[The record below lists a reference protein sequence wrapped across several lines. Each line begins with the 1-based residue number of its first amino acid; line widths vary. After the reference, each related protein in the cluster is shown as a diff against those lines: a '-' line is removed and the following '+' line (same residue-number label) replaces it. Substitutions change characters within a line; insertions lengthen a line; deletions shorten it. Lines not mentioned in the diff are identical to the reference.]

1 MATQTAPQTSN
12 PYTGVISSQPLPDTA
27 QTGQENADTQT
38 GVLQPT
44 SKPGVQQDINTVLEP
59 YINELMNL
67 GPEYQEEMNY
77 LAPYLTGTGAGAP
90 ETFQGLENQSK
101 SQESS
106 TGNTAVNA
114 ADTEQGEAIAN
125 QQAPGFGQEAQAAQ
139 EYEQTVP
146 YSQLLQTVL
155 GAGKNEIL
163 YGTTPNISNISTK
176 GWPES
181 LQNAY
186 QFLTQ
191 AATGTNASTGLQSP
205 TAAAQA
211 AKETTGNSGSS
222 SANLQ
227 GGGNG

>member
-1 MATQTAPQTSN
+1 MATQPVPQTSD
-12 PYTGVISSQPLPDTA
+12 PYTGQITSQPLPDTSV
-27 QTGQENADTQT
+27 TGQQNADTQT
-38 GVLQPT
+38 GVLKPTAQP
-44 SKPGVQQDINTVLEP
+44 GAQQDVNTILEP

-90 ETFQGLENQSK
+90 QTFQGIENQSK
-101 SQESS
+101 AQESP

-114 ADTEQGEAIAN
+114 ADQAAGESIAN
-125 QQAPGFGQEAQAAQ
+125 QKAPGFGEEATAAQ
-139 EYEQTVP
+139 QYEQTVP

-176 GWPES
+176 GWPEQ

-191 AATGTNASTGLQSP
+191 AATGTNAGTGLQSP
-205 TAAAQA
+205 TAAATA
-211 AKETTGNSGSS
+211 AKSTTGNSGSS
-222 SANLQ
+222 TSSVQ